1 MSTTKKT
8 RTETST
14 ETRKKQSGRRLQQLP
29 ADAGQ
34 KLSSLEENVLRMYH
48 GLAGVDKIETVTM
61 SDELAEKLH
70 AIEARA
76 FEMTGRADKMRNR
89 ADSPK
94 DKIISRLKDKA

>member
-8 RTETST
+8 STETST
-14 ETRKKQSGRRLQQLP
+14 RTGRRLENLP

-34 KLSSLEENVLRMYH
+34 KLSSLEENVLRMHH
-48 GLAGVDKIETVTM
+48 GLAEVGKIETVTM

-76 FEMTGRADKMRNR
+76 FEMTGRADKLRNQ
-89 ADSPK
+89 AESPK
-94 DKIISRLKDKA
+94 DKIVEKLKDKA